1 MLLDLGDWEN
11 LPRIGYIL
19 NNSCAYRQFISTHT
33 HTTKKCAGNM
43 LVFQTGLNLT
53 LILLF
58 RRASPAPCYI
68 IVKVPH
74 SSSSRLY
81 TSVNN
86 SDEL

>member
-1 MLLDLGDWEN
+1 
-11 LPRIGYIL
+11 
-19 NNSCAYRQFISTHT
+19 
-33 HTTKKCAGNM
+33 M

-58 RRASPAPCYI
+58 RRASPAPFYI

>member
-1 MLLDLGDWEN
+1 
-11 LPRIGYIL
+11 
-19 NNSCAYRQFISTHT
+19 
-33 HTTKKCAGNM
+33 M

-58 RRASPAPCYI
+58 RRASPAPFYI

-74 SSSSRLY
+74 SSSSSSRLY